1 MIDLRLLVLFFIVS
15 QSVLFGQKDSIKKSF
30 KPYGLIDAA
39 PVAINK
45 NDFKPQ
51 IILKIQ
57 VVDAITNSPV
67 NAKLDYYTVGD
78 TIIHTEN
85 GKVISLTI
93 NGNQKIGIVSNAK
106 GYIWQTQIIDAPVY
120 DTSYVLKL
128 LRINKG
134 DIITKQT
141 FDPNAQNINS
151 GSYINSDLL
160 GLQEFLNLNQ
170 NVKIQVSA
178 CPEGKV
184 LDFLRKNVDKRS
196 FRLKKCRNPKQT
208 NFETITVK
216 ILKV

>member
-1 MIDLRLLVLFFIVS
+1 MIDLRLLVLFIIVS
-15 QSVLFGQKDSIKKSF
+15 QSVLFGQKDSVKKSF

-51 IILKIQ
+51 IILTIQ

-67 NAKLDYYTVGD
+67 NARLDYYTVGD
-78 TIIHTEN
+78 NVIHTEN

-106 GYIWQTQIIDAPVY
+106 GYIWQTQIIDVPIY

-141 FDPNAQNINS
+141 FDPNTENINS
-151 GSYINSDLL
+151 RPYIHSDLL

-184 LDFLRKNVDKRS
+184 LDFLRKNVDKRR
-196 FRLKKCRNPKQT
+196 FRLKKCRNSKQT
-208 NFETITVK
+208 NLETITVK
-216 ILKV
+216 ILKI

>member
-1 MIDLRLLVLFFIVS
+1 MIDLRLMFLLFIVS
-15 QSVLFGQKDSIKKSF
+15 QSVLFGQKDSVKKSF

-51 IILKIQ
+51 VILTIQ
-57 VVDAITNSPV
+57 VVDANTNSPV

-78 TIIHTEN
+78 TVISTEN
-85 GKVISLTI
+85 GKVISLPI
-93 NGNQKIGIVSNAK
+93 NGNQKIAIVSNAK
-106 GYIWQTQIIDAPVY
+106 GYIWQTQIFDTPIY

-134 DIITKQT
+134 DIISKPT
-141 FDPNAQNINS
+141 FDLNTQNIDS
-151 GSYINSDLL
+151 GYYIHPDLL

-170 NVKIQVSA
+170 NVKIQISA

-184 LDFLRKNVDKRS
+184 LDFFRKSVDKRR
-196 FRLKKCRNPKQT
+196 FRLKKCRNTKQT
-208 NFETITVK
+208 NFEIIYVK
-216 ILKV
+216 ILKI

>member
-51 IILKIQ
+51 IILTIQ

-78 TIIHTEN
+78 TVMLTEN
-85 GKVISLTI
+85 GKVISITI

-106 GYIWQTQIIDAPVY
+106 GYIWQTQIFDTPIY

-170 NVKIQVSA
+170 NVKIQISA
-178 CPEGKV
+178 CAEAKV
-184 LDFLRKNVDKRS
+184 LDFLKKNVDKRR
-196 FRLKKCRNPKQT
+196 FRLKKCRNLKQT

-216 ILKV
+216 ILKI

>member
-1 MIDLRLLVLFFIVS
+1 MIDLRLLVLFIIVS

-51 IILKIQ
+51 IILTIQ

-78 TIIHTEN
+78 TVISTEN

-93 NGNQKIGIVSNAK
+93 NGNQKIGVVSNAK
-106 GYIWQTQIIDAPVY
+106 GYIWQTQIVDVPIY

-141 FDPNAQNINS
+141 IDLISQNIHS
-151 GSYINSDLL
+151 EPYIQPDYI
-160 GLQEFLNLNQ
+160 GLREFLNLNQ
-170 NVKIQVSA
+170 NVKIHISA

-184 LDFLRKNVDKRS
+184 LDFLRLNADKRR
-196 FRLKKCRNPKQT
+196 FRFKKCRNQKQR

-216 ILKV
+216 ILKI

>member
-1 MIDLRLLVLFFIVS
+1 MINLRLLVLFFIVS
-15 QSVLFGQKDSIKKSF
+15 QLVLFGQKDSIKKSF

-51 IILKIQ
+51 IILTIQ

-78 TIIHTEN
+78 FVILTEN

-106 GYIWQTQIIDAPVY
+106 GYIWQTQIFDAPIY
-120 DTSYVLKL
+120 DTAYVLKL
-128 LRINKG
+128 MRINKG
-134 DIITKQT
+134 DVITKQT
-141 FDPNAQNINS
+141 FDTNTQNINF
-151 GSYINSDLL
+151 GSYIHPDLI

-170 NVKIQVSA
+170 NVKIQISS
-178 CPEGKV
+178 CPDGKV
-184 LDFLRKNVDKRS
+184 LDSFTKNVDKTR
-196 FRLKKCRNPKQT
+196 FHLKKCRKQKQT

-216 ILKV
+216 ILKI

>member
-1 MIDLRLLVLFFIVS
+1 MINLRLLFLFNIVS

-45 NDFKPQ
+45 NDFKPP
-51 IILKIQ
+51 IILTIQ
-57 VVDAITNSPV
+57 DVDAITNSPI

-78 TIIHTEN
+78 TVILTEN
-85 GKVISLTI
+85 GKAISLTI

-106 GYIWQTQIIDAPVY
+106 GYIWQTQIFDAPTY

-134 DIITKQT
+134 DVITKQT
-141 FDPNAQNINS
+141 FDTNTENINS
-151 GSYINSDLL
+151 GPYIHPDLI
-160 GLQEFLNLNQ
+160 GLQEFLRLNQ

-184 LDFLRKNVDKRS
+184 FDFLRKNVDKRRI
-196 FRLKKCRNPKQT
+196 RLKKCRNPKQA
-208 NFETITVK
+208 NLETITIK
-216 ILKV
+216 ILKI

>member
-1 MIDLRLLVLFFIVS
+1 MINLRLLFLFFIVS
-15 QSVLFGQKDSIKKSF
+15 QSVLFGQKDSIKKRF

-39 PVAINK
+39 PVAVNK

-51 IILKIQ
+51 IILTIQ

-67 NAKLDYYTVGD
+67 NARLDYYTVRD
-78 TIIHTEN
+78 TARLTEI

-93 NGNQKIGIVSNAK
+93 NSNQKIGIVSNAK
-106 GYIWQTQIIDAPVY
+106 GYIWQTQIFDAPRN

-134 DIITKQT
+134 DIITKQI
-141 FDPNAQNINS
+141 FDPNTQNINS
-151 GSYINSDLL
+151 GPYIHPDLL

-184 LDFLRKNVDKRS
+184 FDFLRKNVDKTR
-196 FRLKKCRNPKQT
+196 FRLKKCRKPKQA

-216 ILKV
+216 ILKI